1 MFFGVTLEQ
10 YCQKVLSK
18 GRLPIE
24 GGRGEF
30 IMTTTMPIGTK
41 FGRMVTYYEGLPIT
55 SALFRFIFPN
65 TPEIVT
71 FL

>member
-1 MFFGVTLEQ
+1 M
-10 YCQKVLSK
+10 SK
-18 GRLPIE
+18 SVVKRE
-24 GGRGEF
+24 VAYRRGRGEF